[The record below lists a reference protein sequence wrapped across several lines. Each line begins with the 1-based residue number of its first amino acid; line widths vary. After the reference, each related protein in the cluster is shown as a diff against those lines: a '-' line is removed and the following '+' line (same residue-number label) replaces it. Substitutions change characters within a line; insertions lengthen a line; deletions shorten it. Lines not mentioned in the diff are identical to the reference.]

1 MDPAELFVVGNSTVD
16 LTGFLATDTL
26 TFGALMGARAPA
38 QICLGGNGALAAA
51 AGAALGADVRL
62 ASAIGDDDWG
72 SWIQGHLVAMG
83 VDTTQVDVHRGT
95 PSANTVAVVLPD
107 GERALITHNG
117 ASDLQDLGM
126 VELEGVGPGSWV
138 LIASLGL
145 VRSYSG
151 EALWDLAERA
161 KREGASV
168 AMDLTWD
175 PTGEWT
181 VDRLSLQLADL
192 VLGTDREFMSITGTD
207 GLGAALRS
215 LTDQGVGTAVAKL
228 GERGASFVVAGGERI
243 DVPAFRVVAANATG
257 AGDVFN
263 AALLVALSWGY
274 ALADAVVF
282 ASGAGALRASKS
294 CDGFPTLEEVEALLE
309 TVKPGEGP

>member
-1 MDPAELFVVGNSTVD
+1 MHPAGLFVVGNSTVD
-16 LTGFLATDTL
+16 LTGFLATDEL
-26 TFGALMGARAPA
+26 TFGSLMEARAPA

-51 AGAALGADVRL
+51 AGAALGAEVRL

-72 SWIQGHLVAMG
+72 SWIQGHLIAMG

-95 PSANTVAVVLPD
+95 PSANTVAVVQPD

-117 ASDLQDLGM
+117 ASDLQDLEM

-145 VRSYSG
+145 VRSYAD
-151 EALWDLAERA
+151 EALWDLAERV

-207 GLGAALRS
+207 ELGGAFHS
-215 LTDQGVGTAVAKL
+215 FMDQGIRTAVAKL
-228 GERGASFVVAGGERI
+228 GARGASFVVEGGERI
-243 DVPAFRVVAANATG
+243 DVPAFSIQASNATG

-263 AALLVALSWGY
+263 AAMLVALSRGD
-274 ALADAVVF
+274 ALADAVTF

-294 CDGFPTLEEVEALLE
+294 CDGFPTMEEVEALLE
-309 TVKPGEGP
+309 SASRVEGL